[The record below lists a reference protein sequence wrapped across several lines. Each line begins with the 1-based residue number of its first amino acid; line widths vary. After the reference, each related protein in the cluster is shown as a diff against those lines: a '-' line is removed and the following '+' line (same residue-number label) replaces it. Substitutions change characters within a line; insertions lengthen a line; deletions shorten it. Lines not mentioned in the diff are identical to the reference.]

1 MGFCLSAI
9 FVSVHNTMENG
20 GQHTASVYKLE
31 SKTVGRLQDK
41 LLTGTTVVGITAC
54 VSLCVQYRPTG
65 PPIDVRCTTHGPFFA
80 RLQYKLYTLSIV
92 VEYD

>member
-1 MGFCLSAI
+1 
-9 FVSVHNTMENG
+9 MENG

-65 PPIDVRCTTHGPFFA
+65 PPIDVRCTTHGPFREPTVQTGMSKMFCNDL
-80 RLQYKLYTLSIV
+80 R
-92 VEYD
+92 